1 MYKYRYRPGYKSN
14 KLLIEFVSGVESD
27 SFLKDLLTTLEEID
41 VKVHSIIDLWMNDEI
56 MTKLNSSV
64 GDFTLSKDIW
74 DLGFIMSDNQKV
86 IRIIE
91 SLLSKSNLFFKEEVD
106 FKNYM

>member
-14 KLLIEFVSGVESD
+14 KLLIEFVTGVESD
-27 SFLKDLLTTLEEID
+27 SFLTDLLITLEEID
-41 VKVHSIIDLWMNDEI
+41 VKVHSIMDLWMNDEV
-56 MTKLNSSV
+56 MTNLNSSV

-74 DLGFIMSDNQKV
+74 DLGFIMSDNQETIK
-86 IRIIE
+86 IIE
-91 SLLSKSNLFFKEEVD
+91 SFLSKSNLFFKEEVD